1 MLTPYH
7 VHVGGGL
14 MASSH
19 AATAQQGSRI
29 VLAGLILQIL
39 IFGFF
44 VATTLVLHRRLRG
57 EPTAQSQDPLLP
69 WERFL
74 YILYIV
80 SAFIMLRSIVRVAEF
95 AEGFHGTIILH
106 EVYLFVL
113 DAVPMLM
120 VMVTWNIYYPAEFS
134 IRARKI
140 VAARDCATSDIDL

>member
-1 MLTPYH
+1 
-7 VHVGGGL
+7 

-19 AATAQQGSRI
+19 AATAQRGSRI
-29 VLAGLILQIL
+29 VLAGLVIQIL

-44 VATTLVLHRRLRG
+44 VAIALVLHRRLRAA
-57 EPTAQSQDPLLP
+57 PTSQSQDPSLP
-69 WERFL
+69 WQKFL
-74 YILYIV
+74 CILYVV

-95 AEGFHGTIILH
+95 VEGFHGTIILH

-134 IRARKI
+134 KRARK
-140 VAARDCATSDIDL
+140 VVVARDCATSDVDLSTC